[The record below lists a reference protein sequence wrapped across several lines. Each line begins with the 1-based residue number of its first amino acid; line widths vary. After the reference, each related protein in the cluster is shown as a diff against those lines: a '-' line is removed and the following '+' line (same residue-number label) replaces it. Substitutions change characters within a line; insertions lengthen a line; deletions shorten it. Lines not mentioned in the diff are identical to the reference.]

1 MDMEEIF
8 KRRSIRR
15 FTGQDVEDNLVTKV
29 LAAGMAAPSAGNQ
42 QPWQFIVIKNKEVRQ
57 NVSECSPY
65 AKATA
70 DAPVAIVV
78 CGDLSLEKHTGFWI
92 QDCSAAVEN
101 MLLEITSL
109 GLGAVWLGVYP
120 REDRMKFLQKFFS
133 LPDNIVPFAIIPVGY
148 PAQELPP
155 ANRYN
160 ESRIHFEKW

>member
-1 MDMEEIF
+1 MDEILR
-8 KRRSIRR
+8 RRSIRR
-15 FTGQDVEDNLVTKV
+15 FKDEAVGQDLIKKI

-42 QPWQFIVIKNKEVRQ
+42 QPWQFIVVKDRQ
-57 NVSECSPY
+57 ACLKVSECSPY

-78 CGDLSLEKHTGFWI
+78 CGDLSLEKHQGYWV

-120 REDRMKFLQKFFS
+120 RPDRVTYLQKYFV
-133 LPDNIVPFAIIPVGY
+133 LPDNIVPFAIIPVGF

-160 ESRIHFEKW
+160 EARIHNEKW

>member
-1 MDMEEIF
+1 MEEIF

-15 FTGQDVEDNLVTKV
+15 FTGQDLGSDLVTKV

-42 QPWQFIVIKNKEVRQ
+42 QPWQFIVVREKEMRRK
-57 NVSECSPY
+57 VSECSPY
-65 AKATA
+65 AKAAA

-78 CGDLSLEKHTGFWI
+78 CGDLSLEKHTGFWV

-133 LPDNIVPFAIIPVGY
+133 LPENIVPFAIIPVGF

-160 ESRIHFEKW
+160 ESRVHFEQW